1 LRQAGLDKTALG
13 RDWLAAAQ
21 GALHTTLRVTAPH
34 RKIGYFAPHGPDAG
48 PPALGPARGVQS
60 ACGCRVPARRW
71 DRLER
76 LVRYLVRPPL
86 ALDRLTESTGGQ
98 LLYRVGRSCSHF
110 PRAPSRRSCRR

>member
-48 PPALGPARGVQS
+48 AAGTRPGARGSVCMRMS
-60 ACGCRVPARRW
+60 R
-71 DRLER
+71 
-76 LVRYLVRPPL
+76 
-86 ALDRLTESTGGQ
+86 
-98 LLYRVGRSCSHF
+98 
-110 PRAPSRRSCRR
+110 PRAPMGSA